1 MNEHK
6 KNRKKSCFLSLML
19 IFPATNFIESN
30 NKKQCQPSNDIM
42 SFVLV
47 YQYVF
52 AYQQLLFSQY
62 SNRHQAHHQERPS
75 LSLPKNMAHL
85 RCTLNYGKKILLL
98 T

>member
-1 MNEHK
+1 M
-6 KNRKKSCFLSLML
+6 ML

-30 NKKQCQPSNDIM
+30 NKKHCCQPSNDIM

-85 RCTLNYGKKILLL
+85 RCTLHYGKKILLL